1 MEKLIYKSYSFLV
14 SNADTSYKHTFD
26 LDKNIKLVTG
36 LLMSANDPRTLFFRG
51 SQRIEIDGKELFPE
65 GYESKLLMSGI
76 SVPPN
81 QRFFEIG
88 DILAGNGEV
97 KIQFKDE
104 SNDNAG
110 FAPYKVM
117 LTLKCE
123 LK

>member
-14 SNADTSYKHTFD
+14 SNADTSYKQTFD
-26 LDKNIKLVTG
+26 LDKNIRLVTG
-36 LLMSANDPRTLFFRG
+36 LLMSASDPRGLFFRG

-81 QRFFEIG
+81 QRFFDIG
-88 DILAGNGEV
+88 DVPSGNAEV
-97 KIQFKDE
+97 KIQYRDE
-104 SNDNAG
+104 NNDNAG
-110 FAPYKVM
+110 FAPYKVT